1 MSNEDI
7 GKTVKYMLI
16 NISDKTIY
24 RDATLDTDEKILFGE
39 IPF

>member
-16 NISDKTIY
+16 NMSDKTIY
-24 RDATLDTDEKILFGE
+24 RESTLDTDEKILFGE